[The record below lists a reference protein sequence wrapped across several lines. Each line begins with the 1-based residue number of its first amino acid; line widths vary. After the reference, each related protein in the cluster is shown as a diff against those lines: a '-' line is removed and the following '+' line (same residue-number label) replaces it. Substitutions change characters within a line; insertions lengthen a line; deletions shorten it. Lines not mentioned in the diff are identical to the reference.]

1 MRVYSLDSCLK
12 SLDVTVGIK
21 RDHII
26 IYMYWYSDSDYDIPT
41 KAYHLNFMKINKRGN
56 TVEILYPEI
65 EAVSMMAVVIPSHKA
80 HPPLVLLTAWEWINK
95 CIAFFPTLDCTGTT
109 LQLGIGTHYFK
120 CPGALYLSLL
130 STWDTAIHVKWL
142 YYYMKSWSVCP
153 L

>member
-1 MRVYSLDSCLK
+1 MAWGFTLWP
-12 SLDVTVGIK
+12 LDV
-21 RDHII
+21 II
-26 IYMYWYSDSDYDIPT
+26 RCYCWHQKGSHNNLHVLIFRFWYDIPT
-41 KAYHLNFMKINKRGN
+41 KAYHLHFMKINKRWN

-130 STWDTAIHVKWL
+130 STWDTAIHVKWV
-142 YYYMKSWSVCP
+142 YQYT
-153 L
+153 